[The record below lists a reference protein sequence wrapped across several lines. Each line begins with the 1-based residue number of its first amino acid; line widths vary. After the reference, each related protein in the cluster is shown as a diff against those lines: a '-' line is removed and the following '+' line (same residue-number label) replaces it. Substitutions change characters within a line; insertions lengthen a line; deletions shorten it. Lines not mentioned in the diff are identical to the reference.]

1 MVGAIHGRLLTAWS
15 AAGIFGPVIVNYLRE
30 YQLDHGV
37 PRAQVYDITA
47 YILCGLLAIGVV
59 LNWMIK
65 PVAEKNY
72 MTDAELEAERR
83 AGHEGGARQA
93 ARAEAAA
100 DTPTPL
106 AIAAWLAVGI
116 PLAWGVWITLG
127 KALVLFR

>member
-1 MVGAIHGRLLTAWS
+1 M
-15 AAGIFGPVIVNYLRE
+15 RE

-47 YILCGLLAIGVV
+47 YILCGLLAIGVIC
-59 LNWMIK
+59 NAMIK

-72 MTDAELEAERR
+72 MTEAELEAERR
-83 AGHEGGARQA
+83 AGHESATRSMNGGTANPPQA
-93 ARAEAAA
+93 
-100 DTPTPL
+100 L

-116 PLAWGVWITLG
+116 PLAWGVWITLE